1 MLKNI
6 ENKDILGR
14 GLIILSFIL
23 FFIIIF
29 LPAMKLLF
37 NIDEYFTLGIIKAPL
52 LHGITMTANDV
63 HPPLY
68 YMILKAFLKI
78 VSVLNINVDFIYLS
92 KIITALPYLIIIIIS
107 STKIK
112 KEYNWITSGIFAI
125 SLIAFSGFFE
135 YYITMRMYS
144 WSILFLVLS
153 FIYLKDVL
161 IKSDLK
167 SWFLLSLFTIL
178 GAYTHYFNIISSI
191 ALYLLLFAYIL
202 FNKETFTN
210 AKLEVK
216 KWTIS
221 VLAISLSYSPWI
233 FVILNQLGKH
243 ENYWIPQIDMN
254 IFLSCICYFSIK
266 FSDFTFQIISI
277 LLLLTF
283 SLIALYKFKNKRD
296 LENYYI
302 LMSISIFILTIVF
315 GIIISLTV
323 KPIIRYRYL
332 MASVGVLWL
341 GISIL
346 VGKIENNYLQIASI
360 LIILLLAISGFS
372 DMIHTYNKSYD
383 LGTAN
388 KEFFDSVNNN
398 DTVVVTKLE
407 SKSLSFRPI
416 LDKVRFYSNKN
427 HLFGLSKKEQKEIF
441 NLSYSSNLNE
451 TIEENREK
459 NIYVIQDKNETSDLV
474 EENNPI
480 HIIGR
485 KTYFYKVN

>member
-1 MLKNI
+1 
-6 ENKDILGR
+6 
-14 GLIILSFIL
+14 
-23 FFIIIF
+23 
-29 LPAMKLLF
+29 
-37 NIDEYFTLGIIKAPL
+37 
-52 LHGITMTANDV
+52 
-63 HPPLY
+63 
-68 YMILKAFLKI
+68 
-78 VSVLNINVDFIYLS
+78 
-92 KIITALPYLIIIIIS
+92 
-107 STKIK
+107 
-112 KEYNWITSGIFAI
+112 
-125 SLIAFSGFFE
+125 
-135 YYITMRMYS
+135 
-144 WSILFLVLS
+144 
-153 FIYLKDVL
+153 
-161 IKSDLK
+161 
-167 SWFLLSLFTIL
+167 
-178 GAYTHYFNIISSI
+178 
-191 ALYLLLFAYIL
+191 
-202 FNKETFTN
+202 
-210 AKLEVK
+210 
-216 KWTIS
+216 
-221 VLAISLSYSPWI
+221 
-233 FVILNQLGKH
+233 
-243 ENYWIPQIDMN
+243 
-254 IFLSCICYFSIK
+254 
-266 FSDFTFQIISI
+266 
-277 LLLLTF
+277 
-283 SLIALYKFKNKRD
+283 
-296 LENYYI
+296 
-302 LMSISIFILTIVF
+302 
-315 GIIISLTV
+315 
-323 KPIIRYRYL
+323 